1 LWRLRRGRRLVG
13 RHRHGRE
20 FNPLRALLGLIMD
33 DQSTTVCPL
42 PSLFLGLKIAVR
54 QGHRTPKGT
63 MLRGAVLHC
72 QFEREA
78 KGGPPQ
84 RVGGSMPNTKHCP
97 TLGFSGMSRV
107 VLSVQF
113 LRTKA
118 LLSLDQGAAEAEQFG
133 TGRTVLLQWY
143 QLGTRVRLALVSLF
157 VIGGRGM
164 CGGAVCAISHN
175 LQSNSS
181 RCSRR
186 PMTSTPSNHKRL
198 NLNGR
203 YELRWRNLRQRWR
216 LGLPPATP

>member
-1 LWRLRRGRRLVG
+1 MSTHTAANRATHESNVHQTNQQNKLVDQSTPTWTLSPGAFHGRTAVEGTVCLWRLRRGRRLVG

-113 LRTKA
+113 LRTKSVA
-118 LLSLDQGAAEAEQFG
+118 FP
-133 TGRTVLLQWY
+133 RPW
-143 QLGTRVRLALVSLF
+143 
-157 VIGGRGM
+157 
-164 CGGAVCAISHN
+164 
-175 LQSNSS
+175 
-181 RCSRR
+181 CSRR
-186 PMTSTPSNHKRL
+186 SSL
-198 NLNGR
+198 VQDEQCCYNGT
-203 YELRWRNLRQRWR
+203 RWSASALAEFDTAEWIN
-216 LGLPPATP
+216 

>member
-1 LWRLRRGRRLVG
+1 VLSTHTAANRATHKSNVHQTNQQNKLVDQSTPTWTLSPGAFHGRTAVEGAVCLWRLRRGRRLVG

-63 MLRGAVLHC
+63 MLHGAV
-72 QFEREA
+72 
-78 KGGPPQ
+78 GGRPQ

-118 LLSLDQGAAEAEQFG
+118 LLSPSTMVQQRRSSSWY
-133 TGRTVLLQWY
+133 RT
-143 QLGTRVRLALVSLF
+143 
-157 VIGGRGM
+157 
-164 CGGAVCAISHN
+164 
-175 LQSNSS
+175 NSA
-181 RCSRR
+181 
-186 PMTSTPSNHKRL
+186 TSIP
-198 NLNGR
+198 G
-203 YELRWRNLRQRWR
+203 
-216 LGLPPATP
+216 

>member
-1 LWRLRRGRRLVG
+1 MSTHTAANRATHESNVHQTNQQNKLVDQSTPTWTLSPGAFHGRTAVEGTVCLWRLRRGRRLVG

-118 LLSLDQGAAEAEQFG
+118 LLSLDHGGAAEAEQFG
-133 TGRTVLLQWY
+133 TGRTEQWY
-143 QLGTRVRLALVSLF
+143 ELGMVCLF
-157 VIGGRGM
+157 VIGGCRIRH
-164 CGGAVCAISHN
+164 C
-175 LQSNSS
+175 
-181 RCSRR
+181 R
-186 PMTSTPSNHKRL
+186 TD
-198 NLNGR
+198 
-203 YELRWRNLRQRWR
+203 
-216 LGLPPATP
+216 

>member
-1 LWRLRRGRRLVG
+1 MVSTHTAANRATHESNVHQTNQQNKLVDQSTPTWTLSPGAFHGRTAVEGTVCLWRLRRGRRLVG

-113 LRTKA
+113 LRTKSVA
-118 LLSLDQGAAEAEQFG
+118 FP
-133 TGRTVLLQWY
+133 RPW
-143 QLGTRVRLALVSLF
+143 
-157 VIGGRGM
+157 
-164 CGGAVCAISHN
+164 
-175 LQSNSS
+175 
-181 RCSRR
+181 CSRR
-186 PMTSTPSNHKRL
+186 SSLVQDEQDEQNSGT
-198 NLNGR
+198 
-203 YELRWRNLRQRWR
+203 RWSACSS
-216 LGLPPATP
+216 PAVAEFDTAEWIN

>member
-1 LWRLRRGRRLVG
+1 
-13 RHRHGRE
+13 
-20 FNPLRALLGLIMD
+20 
-33 DQSTTVCPL
+33 
-42 PSLFLGLKIAVR
+42 
-54 QGHRTPKGT
+54 

-118 LLSLDQGAAEAEQFG
+118 LLSLDHGAAEAEQFG

-143 QLGTRVRLALVSLF
+143 CNTSL
-157 VIGGRGM
+157 
-164 CGGAVCAISHN
+164 
-175 LQSNSS
+175 
-181 RCSRR
+181 
-186 PMTSTPSNHKRL
+186 
-198 NLNGR
+198 
-203 YELRWRNLRQRWR
+203 Y
-216 LGLPPATP
+216 

>member
-1 LWRLRRGRRLVG
+1 MTWAGVEHTHSGEPSDARKQRAPNEPAKQTRRSINADLDAVPWGRPWSHFRGGNCLWRLRRGRHLVG

-118 LLSLDQGAAEAEQFG
+118 LLSLDHGAA
-133 TGRTVLLQWY
+133 
-143 QLGTRVRLALVSLF
+143 
-157 VIGGRGM
+157 
-164 CGGAVCAISHN
+164 GGAVWYRTNSAATMV
-175 LQSNSS
+175 LQY
-181 RCSRR
+181 
-186 PMTSTPSNHKRL
+186 
-198 NLNGR
+198 GI
-203 YELRWRNLRQRWR
+203 
-216 LGLPPATP
+216 PALAS

>member
-1 LWRLRRGRRLVG
+1 MLSTHTAANRATHESNVHQTNQQNKLVDQSTPTWTLSPGAFHGRTAVEGTVCLWRLRRGRRLVG

-118 LLSLDQGAAEAEQFG
+118 SVAF
-133 TGRTVLLQWY
+133 
-143 QLGTRVRLALVSLF
+143 
-157 VIGGRGM
+157 
-164 CGGAVCAISHN
+164 
-175 LQSNSS
+175 S
-181 RCSRR
+181 RPWCSRR
-186 PMTSTPSNHKRL
+186 SSL
-198 NLNGR
+198 VQDEQCCYNGT
-203 YELRWRNLRQRWR
+203 YHGTHRWSACSS
-216 LGLPPATP
+216 PAVAEFDTAEWIN